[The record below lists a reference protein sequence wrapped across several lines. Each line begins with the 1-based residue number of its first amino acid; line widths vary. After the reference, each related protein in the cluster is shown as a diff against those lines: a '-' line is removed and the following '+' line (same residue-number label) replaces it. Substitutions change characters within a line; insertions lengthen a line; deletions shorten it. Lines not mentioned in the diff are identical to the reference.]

1 MTNSTQEIR
10 TAELIQEIKAHPHK
24 EELIQLMFEQ
34 VADDTEVVKPAR
46 RSEDKA
52 IYEDIKLDEFYKK
65 QWLNTVD

>member
-1 MTNSTQEIR
+1 
-10 TAELIQEIKAHPHK
+10 
-24 EELIQLMFEQ
+24 MFEQ

>member
-1 MTNSTQEIR
+1 MTNRTLEIR
-10 TAELIQEIKAHPHK
+10 TAELIQEINQHENK

-34 VADDTEVVKPAR
+34 VADDTEVVKPAK